1 MDEGLRMALGLAVG
15 LVLLILMITKTRI
28 HVFLA
33 VIICSIFIGLFGGM
47 GQEDVIA
54 SITKGFGNSL
64 SSIGIIIG
72 FGVML
77 GKLLEMSGATRVMA
91 NTFIKIFGKNREE
104 EALAISG
111 FVTSLSIFCTSGF
124 IILSPLMKALSRKT
138 KKSVVA
144 LGIAL
149 AGGLVASHSLVPP
162 AAGPIGVAGI
172 LNVNIGQFMLYGA
185 ILSIPIIL
193 VSLIY
198 GKYLGGKIRQIPDG
212 EGWTRD
218 YETAEEGMEEGAAAE
233 GAAKAAAANTAAG
246 SSAAAGNTEAAA
258 NTETAAAANTAADIR
273 PLMAFA
279 PILFPIVF
287 ILLKTG
293 LKSAGMENAVVS
305 LMGQPIVALAIGL
318 LIAIYGLM
326 RQFGKSETLNAME
339 EGLKASGK
347 LMLLVGGGGALGM
360 IIQSSGL
367 GEYIASS
374 IIKTSI
380 PPILLPFL
388 ISALLRVAQGS
399 GSVAMMTAAS
409 VAAPMIATLNLNP
422 VFAAL
427 AACIGAIPFSHFN
440 DSYFWVINESI
451 GIDDTREQMKV
462 WSVTTTLS
470 GFAALAVLMVMNHF
484 LG

>member
-1 MDEGLRMALGLAVG
+1 MDEGLRMALGLALG
-15 LVLLILMITKTRI
+15 LVILVLMITKTKI

-33 VIICSIFIGLFGGM
+33 VIICSILIGLFGGM

-124 IILSPLMKALSRKT
+124 IILAPLMKALSKKT

-172 LNVNIGQFMLYGA
+172 LNVNIGQFMLYGTV
-185 ILSIPIIL
+185 LSVPIIL

-198 GKYLGGKIRQIPDG
+198 GKYLGRKICQIPDG
-212 EGWTRD
+212 EGWTRE
-218 YETAEEGMEEGAAAE
+218 YEPGQAQAELE
-233 GAAKAAAANTAAG
+233 AAAADSDAL
-246 SSAAAGNTEAAA
+246 SIS
-258 NTETAAAANTAADIR
+258 
-273 PLMAFA
+273 PLMAFS
-279 PILFPIVF
+279 PILFPILF

-293 LKSAGMENAVVS
+293 LKSAGVENGVVS
-305 LMGQPIVALAIGL
+305 LLGQPIVALALGL

-326 RQFGKSETLNAME
+326 RRFGKSDTLNAME

-360 IIQSSGL
+360 IIQNSGL
-367 GEYIASS
+367 GEYIASN

-380 PPILLPFL
+380 PPLLLPFL
-388 ISALLRVAQGS
+388 IAALLRVAQGS

-409 VAAPMIATLNLNP
+409 VVAPMIGTLNLNP

-451 GIDDTREQMKV
+451 GISDTREQMRV

-470 GFAALAVLMVMNHF
+470 GFAALAVLLVMNHF

>member
-1 MDEGLRMALGLAVG
+1 MDEGLRMALGLVVG
-15 LVLLILMITKTRI
+15 LVILILMITKTRI

-33 VIICSIFIGLFGGM
+33 VIICSVFIGLFGGM
-47 GQEDVIA
+47 GQEEVIA

-172 LNVNIGQFMLYGA
+172 LNVNIGQFMLYGTV
-185 ILSIPIIL
+185 LSIPIIL

-218 YETAEEGMEEGAAAE
+218 YEAAEEGTEAAAE
-233 GAAKAAAANTAAG
+233 G
-246 SSAAAGNTEAAA
+246 TEAAA
-258 NTETAAAANTAADIR
+258 AAAADIR

-305 LMGQPIVALAIGL
+305 LLGQPIVALAIGL

-326 RQFGKSETLNAME
+326 GQFGKSETLNAME

-409 VAAPMIATLNLNP
+409 VVAPMVATLNLNP

-451 GIDDTREQMKV
+451 GIGDTREQMKV

>member
-1 MDEGLRMALGLAVG
+1 MDEGLRMALGLALG
-15 LVLLILMITKTRI
+15 LVILVLMITKTKI

-33 VIICSIFIGLFGGM
+33 VIICSILIGLFGGM

-124 IILSPLMKALSRKT
+124 IILAPLMKALSKKT

-172 LNVNIGQFMLYGA
+172 LNVNIGQFMLYGTV
-185 ILSIPIIL
+185 LSVPIIL

-198 GKYLGGKIRQIPDG
+198 GKYLGRKICQIPDG
-212 EGWTRD
+212 EGWTRE
-218 YETAEEGMEEGAAAE
+218 YEPGKAQAEPE
-233 GAAKAAAANTAAG
+233 AAAADSDAL
-246 SSAAAGNTEAAA
+246 SIS
-258 NTETAAAANTAADIR
+258 
-273 PLMAFA
+273 PLMAFS
-279 PILFPIVF
+279 PILFPILF

-293 LKSAGMENAVVS
+293 LKSASVENGVVS
-305 LMGQPIVALAIGL
+305 LLGQPIVALALGL

-326 RQFGKSETLNAME
+326 RRFGKSDTLNAME

-360 IIQSSGL
+360 IIQNSGL
-367 GEYIASS
+367 GEYIASN

-380 PPILLPFL
+380 PPLLLPFL
-388 ISALLRVAQGS
+388 IAALLRVAQGS

-409 VAAPMIATLNLNP
+409 VVAPMIGTLNLNP

-451 GIDDTREQMKV
+451 GISDTREQMRV

-470 GFAALAVLMVMNHF
+470 GFAALAVLLVMNHF

>member
-1 MDEGLRMALGLAVG
+1 MDEGMRMALGLALG
-15 LVLLILMITKTRI
+15 LVILVLMITKTKI

-124 IILSPLMKALSRKT
+124 IILAPLMKALSKKT

-172 LNVNIGQFMLYGA
+172 LNVNIGQFMLYGTM
-185 ILSIPIIL
+185 LSVPIIL

-198 GKYLGGKIRQIPDG
+198 GKYLGRKICQIPDG
-212 EGWTRD
+212 EGWTRE
-218 YETAEEGMEEGAAAE
+218 YEPGQTQAEPE
-233 GAAKAAAANTAAG
+233 AAAADSGALSISPLTAF
-246 SSAAAGNTEAAA
+246 S
-258 NTETAAAANTAADIR
+258 
-273 PLMAFA
+273 
-279 PILFPIVF
+279 PILFPILL

-293 LKSAGMENAVVS
+293 LKSAGVENSVVS
-305 LMGQPIVALAIGL
+305 LLGQPIVALALGL

-326 RQFGKSETLNAME
+326 RRFGKSDTLNAME

-360 IIQSSGL
+360 IIQNSGL
-367 GEYIASS
+367 GEYIASN

-380 PPILLPFL
+380 PPLLLPFL
-388 ISALLRVAQGS
+388 IAALLRVAQGS

-409 VAAPMIATLNLNP
+409 VVAPMIGTLNLNP

-451 GIDDTREQMKV
+451 GISDTREQMRV

-470 GFAALAVLMVMNHF
+470 GFAALAVLLVMNHF

>member
-1 MDEGLRMALGLAVG
+1 M
-15 LVLLILMITKTRI
+15 
-28 HVFLA
+28 
-33 VIICSIFIGLFGGM
+33 
-47 GQEDVIA
+47 
-54 SITKGFGNSL
+54 
-64 SSIGIIIG
+64 
-72 FGVML
+72 
-77 GKLLEMSGATRVMA
+77 MA
-91 NTFIKIFGKNREE
+91 NTFIEIFGKNREE

-124 IILSPLMKALSRKT
+124 IILAPLMKALSKKT

-172 LNVNIGQFMLYGA
+172 LNVNIGQFMLYGTV
-185 ILSIPIIL
+185 LSVPIIL
-193 VSLIY
+193 GSLIY
-198 GKYLGGKIRQIPDG
+198 GKYLGRKICQIPDG
-212 EGWTRD
+212 EGWTRE
-218 YETAEEGMEEGAAAE
+218 YEPGQAQAEPE
-233 GAAKAAAANTAAG
+233 AAAADSDAL
-246 SSAAAGNTEAAA
+246 SIS
-258 NTETAAAANTAADIR
+258 
-273 PLMAFA
+273 PLMAFS
-279 PILFPIVF
+279 PILFPILF

-293 LKSAGMENAVVS
+293 LKSAGVENGVVS
-305 LMGQPIVALAIGL
+305 LLGQPSVALALGL

-326 RQFGKSETLNAME
+326 RRFGKSDTLNAME

-360 IIQSSGL
+360 IIQNSGL
-367 GEYIASS
+367 GEYIASN

-380 PPILLPFL
+380 PPLLLPFL
-388 ISALLRVAQGS
+388 IAALLRVAQGS

-409 VAAPMIATLNLNP
+409 VVAPMIGTLNLNP

-451 GIDDTREQMKV
+451 GISDTREQMRV

-470 GFAALAVLMVMNHF
+470 GFAALAMLLVMNHF

>member
-1 MDEGLRMALGLAVG
+1 MDEGLRMALGLALG
-15 LVLLILMITKTRI
+15 LVILVLMITKTKI

-124 IILSPLMKALSRKT
+124 IILAPLIKALSKKT

-172 LNVNIGQFMLYGA
+172 LNVNIGQFMLYGTV
-185 ILSIPIIL
+185 LSVPIIL

-198 GKYLGGKIRQIPDG
+198 GKYLGRKICQIPDG
-212 EGWTRD
+212 EGWTRE
-218 YETAEEGMEEGAAAE
+218 YEPGQTQAEPE
-233 GAAKAAAANTAAG
+233 AAAADSGALSISPLTAF
-246 SSAAAGNTEAAA
+246 S
-258 NTETAAAANTAADIR
+258 
-273 PLMAFA
+273 
-279 PILFPIVF
+279 PILFPILL

-293 LKSAGMENAVVS
+293 LKSAGVENSVVS
-305 LMGQPIVALAIGL
+305 LLGQPIVALALGL

-326 RQFGKSETLNAME
+326 RRFGKNDTLNAME

-360 IIQSSGL
+360 IIQNSGL
-367 GEYIASS
+367 GEYIASN

-380 PPILLPFL
+380 PPLLLPFL
-388 ISALLRVAQGS
+388 IAALLRVAQGS

-409 VAAPMIATLNLNP
+409 VVAPMIGTLNLNP

-451 GIDDTREQMKV
+451 GISDTREQMRV

-470 GFAALAVLMVMNHF
+470 GFAALAVLLVMNHF

>member
-1 MDEGLRMALGLAVG
+1 MDEGLRMALGLALG
-15 LVLLILMITKTRI
+15 LVILVLMITKTKI

-124 IILSPLMKALSRKT
+124 IILAPLMKALSKKT

-172 LNVNIGQFMLYGA
+172 LNVNIGQFMLYGTV
-185 ILSIPIIL
+185 LSVPIIL

-198 GKYLGGKIRQIPDG
+198 GKYLGRKICQIPDG
-212 EGWTRD
+212 EGWTRE
-218 YETAEEGMEEGAAAE
+218 YEPGQTQAEPE
-233 GAAKAAAANTAAG
+233 AAAADSGALSISPLTAF
-246 SSAAAGNTEAAA
+246 S
-258 NTETAAAANTAADIR
+258 
-273 PLMAFA
+273 
-279 PILFPIVF
+279 PILFPILL

-293 LKSAGMENAVVS
+293 LKSAGVENGVVS
-305 LMGQPIVALAIGL
+305 LLGQPIVALALGL

-326 RQFGKSETLNAME
+326 RRFGKSDTLNAME

-360 IIQSSGL
+360 IIQNSGL
-367 GEYIASS
+367 GEYIASN

-380 PPILLPFL
+380 PPLLLPFL
-388 ISALLRVAQGS
+388 IAALLRVAQGS

-409 VAAPMIATLNLNP
+409 VVAPMIGTLNLNP

-451 GIDDTREQMKV
+451 GISDTREQMRV

-470 GFAALAVLMVMNHF
+470 GFAALAVLLVMNHF

>member
-1 MDEGLRMALGLAVG
+1 MDEGLRMALGLALG
-15 LVLLILMITKTRI
+15 LVILVLMITKTKI

-33 VIICSIFIGLFGGM
+33 VIICSILIGLFGGM

-124 IILSPLMKALSRKT
+124 IILAPLMKALSKKT

-172 LNVNIGQFMLYGA
+172 LNVNIGQFMLYGTV
-185 ILSIPIIL
+185 LSVPIIL

-198 GKYLGGKIRQIPDG
+198 GKYLGRKICQIPDG
-212 EGWTRD
+212 EGWTRE
-218 YETAEEGMEEGAAAE
+218 YEPGQAQAEPE
-233 GAAKAAAANTAAG
+233 AAAADSDAL
-246 SSAAAGNTEAAA
+246 SIS
-258 NTETAAAANTAADIR
+258 
-273 PLMAFA
+273 PLMAFS
-279 PILFPIVF
+279 PILFPILF

-293 LKSAGMENAVVS
+293 LKSAGVENGVVS
-305 LMGQPIVALAIGL
+305 LLGQPIVALALGL

-326 RQFGKSETLNAME
+326 RQFGKSDTLNAME

-360 IIQSSGL
+360 IIQNSGL
-367 GEYIASS
+367 GGVHRLQHHQNQHPA
-374 IIKTSI
+374 
-380 PPILLPFL
+380 P
-388 ISALLRVAQGS
+388 
-399 GSVAMMTAAS
+399 
-409 VAAPMIATLNLNP
+409 AAPVPDCGAFEGGPGVRVRGDDDGRLRGGAHDRNAELKSGVRGAGRLHRRNP
-422 VFAAL
+422 
-427 AACIGAIPFSHFN
+427 ISHFN

-451 GIDDTREQMKV
+451 GISDTREQMRV

-470 GFAALAVLMVMNHF
+470 GFAALAVLLVMNHF

>member
-1 MDEGLRMALGLAVG
+1 MDEGLRMALGLALG
-15 LVLLILMITKTRI
+15 LVILVLMITKTKI

-33 VIICSIFIGLFGGM
+33 VIICSIFIGLFGCM

-124 IILSPLMKALSRKT
+124 IILAPLMKALSKKT

-172 LNVNIGQFMLYGA
+172 LNVNIGQFMLYGTV
-185 ILSIPIIL
+185 LSVPIIL

-198 GKYLGGKIRQIPDG
+198 GKYLGRKICQIPDG
-212 EGWTRD
+212 EGWTRE
-218 YETAEEGMEEGAAAE
+218 YEPGQTQAEPE
-233 GAAKAAAANTAAG
+233 AAAADSGALSISPLTAF
-246 SSAAAGNTEAAA
+246 S
-258 NTETAAAANTAADIR
+258 
-273 PLMAFA
+273 
-279 PILFPIVF
+279 PILFPILL

-293 LKSAGMENAVVS
+293 LKSAGVENSVVS
-305 LMGQPIVALAIGL
+305 LLGQPIVALALGL

-326 RQFGKSETLNAME
+326 RRFGKNDTLNAME

-360 IIQSSGL
+360 IIQNSGL
-367 GEYIASS
+367 GEYIASN
-374 IIKTSI
+374 IIKSSI
-380 PPILLPFL
+380 PPLLLPFL
-388 ISALLRVAQGS
+388 IAALLRVAQGS

-409 VAAPMIATLNLNP
+409 VVAPMIGTLNLNP

-451 GIDDTREQMKV
+451 GISDTREQMRV

-470 GFAALAVLMVMNHF
+470 GFAALAVLLVMNHF

>member
-1 MDEGLRMALGLAVG
+1 MDEGLRMALGLALG
-15 LVLLILMITKTRI
+15 LVILVLMITKTKI

-124 IILSPLMKALSRKT
+124 IILAPLMKALSKKT

-172 LNVNIGQFMLYGA
+172 LNVNIGQFMLYGTV
-185 ILSIPIIL
+185 LSVPIIL

-198 GKYLGGKIRQIPDG
+198 GKYLGRKICQIPDG
-212 EGWTRD
+212 EGWTRE
-218 YETAEEGMEEGAAAE
+218 YEPGQTQGEPE
-233 GAAKAAAANTAAG
+233 AAAADSGALSISPLTAF
-246 SSAAAGNTEAAA
+246 S
-258 NTETAAAANTAADIR
+258 
-273 PLMAFA
+273 
-279 PILFPIVF
+279 PILFPILL

-293 LKSAGMENAVVS
+293 LKSAGVENGVVS
-305 LMGQPIVALAIGL
+305 LLGQPIVALALGL

-326 RQFGKSETLNAME
+326 RRFGKSDTLNAME

-360 IIQSSGL
+360 IIQNSGL
-367 GEYIASS
+367 GEYIASN

-380 PPILLPFL
+380 PPLLLPFL
-388 ISALLRVAQGS
+388 IAALLRVAQGS

-409 VAAPMIATLNLNP
+409 VVAPMIGTLNLNP

-451 GIDDTREQMKV
+451 GISDTREQMRV

-470 GFAALAVLMVMNHF
+470 GFAALAVLLVMNHF

>member
-1 MDEGLRMALGLAVG
+1 MDEGLRMALGLAIG
-15 LVLLILMITKTRI
+15 LVILVLMITKTRI

-33 VIICSIFIGLFGGM
+33 VIICSVFIGLFGGM
-47 GQEDVIA
+47 SQEDVIA

-124 IILSPLMKALSRKT
+124 IILAPLMKALSKRT

-172 LNVNIGQFMLYGA
+172 LNVNIGQFMLYGTV
-185 ILSIPIIL
+185 LSVPIIL

-198 GKYLGGKIRQIPDG
+198 GKYLGKRIRQIPDG
-212 EGWTRD
+212 EGWTREYD
-218 YETAEEGMEEGAAAE
+218 PAVEASGEEPDDE
-233 GAAKAAAANTAAG
+233 AG
-246 SSAAAGNTEAAA
+246 SVN
-258 NTETAAAANTAADIR
+258 I
-273 PLMAFA
+273 PPFMAFA

-293 LKSAGMENAVVS
+293 LKSAGVENGIIS
-305 LMGQPIVALAIGL
+305 LLGQPIVALAVGL
-318 LIAIYGLM
+318 VIAVYGLM
-326 RQFGKSETLNAME
+326 RQFGKADTLNAME
-339 EGLKASGK
+339 EGLKSSGK

-360 IIQSSGL
+360 IIQNSGL
-367 GEYIASS
+367 GEYIAAS
-374 IIKTSI
+374 IVKTSI
-380 PPILLPFL
+380 PPLLLPFL
-388 ISALLRVAQGS
+388 IAALLRVAQGS

-409 VAAPMIATLNLNP
+409 VVAPMVATLNLNP

-451 GIDDTREQMKV
+451 GINDTREQMKV

-470 GFAALAVLMVMNHF
+470 GFAALAVLLVMNYF

>member
-1 MDEGLRMALGLAVG
+1 MDEGLRMALGLALG
-15 LVLLILMITKTRI
+15 LVILVLMITKTKI

-124 IILSPLMKALSRKT
+124 IILAPLMKALSKKT

-172 LNVNIGQFMLYGA
+172 LNVNIGQFMLYGTV
-185 ILSIPIIL
+185 LSVPIIL

-198 GKYLGGKIRQIPDG
+198 GKYLGRKICQIPDG
-212 EGWTRD
+212 EGWTRE
-218 YETAEEGMEEGAAAE
+218 YEPGQTQAEPE
-233 GAAKAAAANTAAG
+233 AAAADSGALSISPLTAF
-246 SSAAAGNTEAAA
+246 S
-258 NTETAAAANTAADIR
+258 
-273 PLMAFA
+273 
-279 PILFPIVF
+279 PILFPILL

-293 LKSAGMENAVVS
+293 LKSAGVENGVVS
-305 LMGQPIVALAIGL
+305 LLGQPIVALALGL

-326 RQFGKSETLNAME
+326 RRFGKSDTLNAME

-360 IIQSSGL
+360 IIQNSGL
-367 GEYIASS
+367 GEYIASN

-380 PPILLPFL
+380 PPLLLPFL
-388 ISALLRVAQGS
+388 IAALLRVAQGS

-409 VAAPMIATLNLNP
+409 VVAPMIGTLNLNP

-451 GIDDTREQMKV
+451 GISDTREQMRV

-470 GFAALAVLMVMNHF
+470 GFAALAMLLVMNHF

>member
-1 MDEGLRMALGLAVG
+1 MDEGLRMALGLAIG
-15 LVLLILMITKTRI
+15 LVILVLMITKTRV

-91 NTFIKIFGKNREE
+91 NTFIKIFGENREE

-124 IILSPLMKALSRKT
+124 IILAPLMKALSRKT
-138 KKSVVA
+138 KKSVVG

-172 LNVNIGQFMLYGA
+172 LNVNIGQFMLYGTV
-185 ILSIPIIL
+185 LSIPIIL

-198 GKYLGGKIRQIPDG
+198 GKYLGKKISQIPDG
-212 EGWTRD
+212 EGWTREYD
-218 YETAEEGMEEGAAAE
+218 MGQAEAEPEWAAADSN
-233 GAAKAAAANTAAG
+233 AR
-246 SSAAAGNTEAAA
+246 SIS
-258 NTETAAAANTAADIR
+258 
-273 PLMAFA
+273 PFMAFA

-293 LKSAGMENAVVS
+293 LKSAGAENQIVS
-305 LMGQPIVALAIGL
+305 LLGQPIVALAIGL

-326 RQFGKSETLNAME
+326 GTFGKGETVNAME
-339 EGLKASGK
+339 EGLKSSGK

-360 IIQSSGL
+360 IIQNSGL

-380 PPILLPFL
+380 PPLLLPFL
-388 ISALLRVAQGS
+388 IAALLRVAQGS

-409 VAAPMIATLNLNP
+409 VVAPMIATLNLNP

-451 GIDDTREQMKV
+451 GISDTREQMKV

-470 GFAALAVLMVMNHF
+470 GFAALAVLLVMNYF

>member
-1 MDEGLRMALGLAVG
+1 MDEGMRMALGLAIG
-15 LVLLILMITKTRI
+15 LVILVLMITKTRI

-33 VIICSIFIGLFGGM
+33 VIICSVFIGLFGGM
-47 GQEDVIA
+47 SQDDVIA

-124 IILSPLMKALSRKT
+124 IILAPLMKALSRRT

-172 LNVNIGQFMLYGA
+172 LNVNIGQFMLYGTV
-185 ILSIPIIL
+185 LSVPIIL

-198 GKYLGGKIRQIPDG
+198 GKYLGKKIRQIPDG
-212 EGWTRD
+212 EGWTREYD
-218 YETAEEGMEEGAAAE
+218 GAAEAPEAE
-233 GAAKAAAANTAAG
+233 LDEETG
-246 SSAAAGNTEAAA
+246 SVN
-258 NTETAAAANTAADIR
+258 I
-273 PLMAFA
+273 PPFMAFA

-293 LKSAGMENAVVS
+293 LKSAGVENSIIS
-305 LMGQPIVALAIGL
+305 LLGQPIVALAVGL
-318 LIAIYGLM
+318 VIAVYGLM
-326 RQFGKSETLNAME
+326 RQFGKAETLNAME
-339 EGLKASGK
+339 EGLKSSGK

-360 IIQSSGL
+360 IIQNSGL
-367 GEYIASS
+367 GEYIATS
-374 IIKTSI
+374 IVKTSI
-380 PPILLPFL
+380 PPLLLPFL
-388 ISALLRVAQGS
+388 IAALLRVAQGS

-409 VAAPMIATLNLNP
+409 VVAPMVATLNLNP

-451 GIDDTREQMKV
+451 GINDTREQMKV

-470 GFAALAVLMVMNHF
+470 GFAALAVLLVMNYF